1 MADDLASQLA
11 ALNQSLGAATQEA
24 AMAAATVIEAEVRAR
39 APVNTGALVASLDNK
54 SARRQAQAS
63 ATIQV
68 EHSGPDGTEHYAIFQ
83 EYGTSNMPAH
93 PFMRPGFEAAQQ
105 TAIDA
110 AAAALSN
117 HLKEFV

>member
-24 AMAAATVIEAEVRAR
+24 AMAAAKVIEAEVRAR

-68 EHSGPDGTEHYAIFQ
+68 ERSGPDGTEHYAIFQ
-83 EYGTSNMPAH
+83 EYGTSKMPAY
-93 PFMRPGFEAAQQ
+93 PFMRPGFEAAKQ
-105 TAIDA
+105 AALDA
-110 AAAALSN
+110 AAATLTN